1 MRFCCVVIST
11 GIVVIS
17 PSGDVV
23 ALRGGTDGGE
33 VLVLFIGANG
43 SPLLLNAAVISSSE
57 GVASDDT
64 LLLTQ

>member
-1 MRFCCVVIST
+1 
-11 GIVVIS
+11 
-17 PSGDVV
+17 V